1 MGETPK
7 DYVVIGQILKP
18 RGTRG
23 KVDVLCLSDFP
34 ERFKPGLRVFLVPPL
49 PRKKELVISEVSSQ
63 PKGLVLAF
71 EGLDSR
77 NDAESL
83 RERYI
88 AVPKSEAPALPEE
101 TYWIDD
107 IVGLEVVST
116 DGARIGKVKE
126 VLKGRGQD
134 VYVVE
139 GEDGKE
145 RLIPAVKEIVK
156 KVDVPAGKIVIRP
169 IPGLLD

>member
-23 KVDVLCLSDFP
+23 KVDVLSLSDFP

-49 PRKKELVISEVSSQ
+49 PGKRELVVSEASSQ

-71 EGLDSR
+71 KGLDTR
-77 NDAESL
+77 NDVEPL

-88 AVPKSEAPALPEE
+88 AVPRNEVAELPAGS
-101 TYWIDD
+101 YWVDE
-107 IVGLEVVST
+107 IVGLEVVSV
-116 DGARIGKVKE
+116 DGRRIGRVKE
-126 VLKGRGQD
+126 VLRGSGQD

-139 GEDGKE
+139 GGRGKQH
-145 RLIPAVKEIVK
+145 LIPAVREIVK
-156 KVDVPAGKIVIRP
+156 EIDVAGGKIIIKP
-169 IPGLLD
+169 IPGLLE